1 MNSPLAVDLGTSHTR
16 ISRREHV
23 LIQRFPSAIAIN
35 ARTGE
40 PLAFGKD
47 ALPMLGRTPAGV
59 RACRPLQY
67 SVVADYDLAV
77 LMLRSFFKQAQAL
90 GFLQRPTVVVG
101 IPHGIT
107 EVERRALE
115 DVIRD
120 AGAKAVRL
128 IPHAVATALGAGL
141 NISSPHG
148 SMIVDIGAGTTKA
161 AVLCYD
167 GVVSA
172 RTGRI
177 AGDEF
182 DRAIVAHLR
191 AAYGVM
197 IGEQTAAAIKC
208 RIGTA
213 HPAIDRGSLV
223 VSGRDVQNGLAT
235 TAEISSADVCEALRK
250 PISRIIRLVRTT
262 LEAAPPE
269 LSADISA
276 TGLILCGESVRL
288 PGFAKVLANGTGLR
302 VTTAKECGDC
312 AIRGLEIAG
321 ERHTYDQK

>member
-1 MNSPLAVDLGTSHTR
+1 MPSPLAIDLGTTHTR

-35 ARTGE
+35 SRTGD
-40 PLAFGKD
+40 PIAIGKE

-59 RACRPLQY
+59 RACHPLQD

-77 LMLRSFFKQAQAL
+77 VMLHTFFKQAQAI
-90 GFLQRPTVVVG
+90 GFFQRPTVVAS

-115 DVIRD
+115 DVMRD
-120 AGAKAVRL
+120 AGARHVHL
-128 IPHAVATALGAGL
+128 IPHAIAAAYGAGL
-141 NISSPHG
+141 NISSPRG
-148 SMIVDIGAGTTKA
+148 NMIVDIGGGTTKA

-172 RTGRI
+172 RTGRV

-182 DRAIVAHLR
+182 DRAIISHLR
-191 AAYGVM
+191 ASYGLV
-197 IGEQTAAAIKC
+197 IGEQSANAIKH

-213 HPAIDRGSLV
+213 HPAIDRGTIR
-223 VSGRDVQNGLAT
+223 VSGRSVQNGLAI
-235 TAEISSADVCEALRK
+235 TAEISSADVAQALRK
-250 PISRIIRLVRTT
+250 PILRIIQLMRAA

-269 LSADISA
+269 LSSDVFA
-276 TGLILCGESVRL
+276 TGPVLCGESAML
-288 PGFAKVLANGTGLR
+288 PGLSKVIANGIGMR
-302 VTTAKECGDC
+302 VTTAADCGDC
-312 AIRGLEIAG
+312 VVKGLQKAIDE
-321 ERHTYDQK
+321 QK